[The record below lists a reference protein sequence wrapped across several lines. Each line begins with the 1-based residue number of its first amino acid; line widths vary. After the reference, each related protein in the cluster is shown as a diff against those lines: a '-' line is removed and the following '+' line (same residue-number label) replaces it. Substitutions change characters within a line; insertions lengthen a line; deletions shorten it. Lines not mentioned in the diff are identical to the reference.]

1 VIAALADVYAQVA
14 QRATVEQAMLR
25 LQVEARTQPG
35 CLSFTFA
42 RALEDPGHYL
52 LVQTWSDGEAM
63 QEHYRSAA
71 FARYQAEVT
80 LLLSR
85 ESELRTYEVQR
96 LAKLAAAPGLDLRQD
111 D

>member
-1 VIAALADVYAQVA
+1 ML
-14 QRATVEQAMLR
+14 TLQA
-25 LQVEARTQPG
+25 EARTQPG

-42 RALEDPGHYL
+42 QALEDPGHYL

-63 QEHYRSAA
+63 REHYRSAA
-71 FARYQAEVT
+71 FARYQAQVA

-96 LAKLAAAPGLDLRQD
+96 LAELTAAPGLDLRQD